1 MLRYYAIATV
11 IVLTVAVIAT
21 MRFHDFRNM
30 RFGTSNHPPPKQVPI
45 RYGGSGGDNDAALR
59 GDAPWALS
67 ALPDCFMQQTEWS
80 GSTTYVEA
88 HLPGSAQKVAPG
100 THLHYGPCTIFV
112 RNGEVSV
119 SRGVDRLRIPPD
131 ATLYRDG
138 SELLL
143 LRITGHSGVLR
154 SYTTTAT
161 P

>member
-11 IVLTVAVIAT
+11 IVLTIAVIAT
-21 MRFHDFRNM
+21 MRFHDFRKM
-30 RFGTSNHPPPKQVPI
+30 RFGSSNHPPPKQMPMH
-45 RYGGSGGDNDAALR
+45 YGGSSGANGAALT

-88 HLPGSAQKVAPG
+88 HLSGSARKVAPG
-100 THLHYGPCTIFV
+100 TRLQYGPCTIFV
-112 RNGEVSV
+112 RDGEVWV
-119 SRGVDRLRIPPD
+119 SRGVDRFRIPPA

-138 SELLL
+138 SQLLL
-143 LRITGHSGVLR
+143 LRITGHSAVLR
-154 SYTTTAT
+154 SYTITAT